1 MKFKVRY
8 LSLLTA
14 IGLTATTLCGF
25 SSKLSETEEI
35 GTIVESTSTS
45 KITDKLQAV
54 MDDSNDDDL
63 IPVYIWT
70 SDIDYDEVE
79 NKTIQ
84 ASGFSK
90 ENLIEKSDK
99 MYQSLTVSFAPDI
112 VETASL
118 QEKSDINLSDNYK
131 IAEKITETETLSIM
145 QDFYSA
151 NESEIKK
158 LSDNVDLYVNTSRK
172 FAREAYNEEN
182 SKFTDNYLANAN
194 IIFQSEYAPM
204 IICEIPKSAIL
215 YLNTLADVESLS
227 LYEIIECSDEG
238 TIAVS
243 VESIDGDYTRD
254 TLGFDGNG
262 VKVGQI
268 EPCRPMTGVAELSG
282 TKITRGGT
290 DKSNDHATK
299 VASIIAGKSGM
310 APSAELYCTTTDDF
324 YKNAE
329 WLISSGVNVINM
341 SAGSDTNGIYDE
353 LAKWVDHVVYQ
364 HSVSW
369 VKSAG
374 NVAIGKSEY
383 VTSPGNAY
391 NVITVGA
398 IDDNGT
404 VRKDDDTFCY
414 DFSLYKTGSGMPS
427 KPDVVAPGA
436 EGTSYAAPHVTGMIA
451 QMMSFCPTLKT
462 FPDAIKAAV
471 VASCDR
477 KTTGESMSSIT
488 NKEGS
493 GVVNAINAANS
504 ISNVLVQKTH
514 YLTSDSSISFDFYPL
529 TTGTK
534 TIAIAWLK
542 NTVVTGT
549 HTSPS
554 GFVNASLVDFDLYVY
569 DYNGNYVCGSA
580 SFYNSVEMVRFNAT
594 TINKYTVTIKRR
606 GDGKTYERISLA
618 HVRD

>member
-1 MKFKVRY
+1 MKTQVRC
-8 LSLLTA
+8 LSLLVA
-14 IGLTATTLCGF
+14 VSLIATTLCGF
-25 SSKLSETEEI
+25 SSGLEETKKEAV
-35 GTIVESTSTS
+35 TLESTTTT
-45 KITDKLQAV
+45 KISEKLQAALE
-54 MDDSNDDDL
+54 DLNDDDL
-63 IPVYIWT
+63 IPICIWIN
-70 SDIDYDEVE
+70 DIDHSMVE
-79 NKTIQ
+79 SQTEQKL
-84 ASGFSK
+84 GFSK
-90 ENLIEKSDK
+90 ESLIKKSKKIYEPLSANLS
-99 MYQSLTVSFAPDI
+99 PDI
-112 VETASL
+112 IGNVY
-118 QEKSDINLSDNYK
+118 QEKSDLDLSNNYNFDKK
-131 IAEKITETETLSIM
+131 IVKTEILSTM

-151 NESEIKK
+151 NETNIKK
-158 LSDNVDLYVNTSRK
+158 LSDDVDSYVNTSRK
-172 FAREAYNEEN
+172 YAKEAYNKINGEFSYN
-182 SKFTDNYLANAN
+182 CLKNAK

-204 IICEIPKSAIL
+204 IVCEISKSTIL
-215 YLNTLADVESLS
+215 YLNTLASVESLS
-227 LYEIIECSDEG
+227 LYEIPECTDESN
-238 TIAVS
+238 IAVT
-243 VESIDGDYTRD
+243 VESINGDYTRD

-268 EPCRPMTGVAELSG
+268 ESGRPQAGTAELVG
-282 TKITRGGT
+282 TKITQGGT
-290 DKSNDHATK
+290 SFYTVHASK

-310 APSAELYCTTTDDF
+310 APSAELFCTTSDNF

-329 WLISSGVNVINM
+329 WLISSGVSVINM
-341 SAGSDTNGIYDE
+341 SAGVESDGAYDNM
-353 LAKWVDHVVYQ
+353 AKWVDHVVYQ

-374 NVAIGKSEY
+374 NGGEKNEY

-404 VRKDDDTFCY
+404 VRITDDTFCP
-414 DFSLYKTGSGMPS
+414 SSNSKTGSGMPS

-436 EGTSYAAPHVTGMIA
+436 EGTSFAAPHVTGMIA

-471 VASCDR
+471 IASCDR
-477 KTTGESMSSIT
+477 KTTGESISSIT

-504 ISNVLVQKTH
+504 ISNVLIQKTY
-514 YLTSDSSISFDFYPL
+514 YLTSESSISFDFYPL

-542 NTVVTGT
+542 NTVVSGT

-554 GFVNASLVDFDLYVY
+554 GFSNTPLADFDLYVY
-569 DYNGNYVCGSA
+569 DYSGKCVGCSVSVKNSA
-580 SFYNSVEMVRFNAT
+580 EMVRFNAAT
-594 TINKYTVTIKRR
+594 TNKYTVIIRR
-606 GDGKTYERISLA
+606 SGNGKSYERISLA